1 MAGKSDQAKG
11 RVKQAAGVL
20 SGDKRL
26 ENEGKADRAAG
37 KIKEKAGEV
46 VDKVK
51 STLKRLR

>member
-1 MAGKSDQAKG
+1 MAGKTDQAKG